1 MGSRWHHLPDAG
13 LGFVV
18 VWTQHARMA
27 RVVVEAH
34 SSTQGGWH
42 AVQDKLLS
50 GEASHQV
57 VFATACHQDI
67 RRSSW
72 AVVEVV
78 RCCPFHEVRCEGAVA
93 GGSSRLRKGRYTAKA
108 VLDHHYA
115 VSEKAACHS
124 YTAEDPCRDAVRR
137 LWVLQEGDQTTEVGV
152 GIQVRRAAEGR
163 CARPAGP
170 HSSAVAENRVDYW
183 VLEASRRGSV
193 RQAPDTVQ

>member
-1 MGSRWHHLPDAG
+1 MGSHWRHLLDAG

-18 VWTQHARMA
+18 VWTQHVQAA
-27 RVVVEAH
+27 HVVVVAH
-34 SSTQGGWH
+34 SSIQEGWH

-50 GEASHQV
+50 EGASHQV

-67 RRSSW
+67 RRSSG
-72 AVVEVV
+72 AVAGVV
-78 RCCPFHEVRCEGAVA
+78 RCCPSHEVRCEGAAA
-93 GGSSRLRKGRYTAKA
+93 GGSSRLRKGQYTARA

-137 LWVLQEGDQTTEVGV
+137 LWVLQEGDQTVEVGV

-163 CARPAGP
+163 CAKSVGP
-170 HSSAVAENRVDYW
+170 HSSAVAENRVDCW
-183 VLEASRRGSV
+183 VLGASRRGLV

>member
-1 MGSRWHHLPDAG
+1 MDSRWRHLPDAG

-18 VWTQHARMA
+18 VWNQHAQMA
-27 RVVVEAH
+27 HVVAVTH
-34 SSTQGGWH
+34 SSTQEGWH

-57 VFATACHQDI
+57 VFAKACHQGI

-78 RCCPFHEVRCEGAVA
+78 RYCPFHEVRCEGAAA
-93 GGSSRLRKGRYTAKA
+93 GGLSRLRRDRYTAKA

-137 LWVLQEGDQTTEVGV
+137 
-152 GIQVRRAAEGR
+152 
-163 CARPAGP
+163 
-170 HSSAVAENRVDYW
+170 
-183 VLEASRRGSV
+183 
-193 RQAPDTVQ
+193 